1 MISIV
6 IPTYNAAKFIG
17 FAIESIIRQ
26 TYADWE
32 LIVVDDCS
40 SDDTVAVV
48 EHYRKEDERIKLIR
62 RKTNSGGARKPRYD
76 GILAAKGDFITHIDS
91 DDFIE
96 EKFFEKVLTRKE
108 ETGVDL
114 VLSKLQ
120 YCGTNG
126 EPDPRQI
133 PAKTFDF
140 DRILTGEEA
149 CKLTIGTWQLNMAGL
164 LIDAARYQSFISE
177 IYDDDCNSCF
187 NDELDYRKLLLSVSS
202 VAVCDAAYYYRQHAM
217 SVVHL
222 SVSQYIDRL
231 NEIIPLYELISENI
245 KDDAIIRK
253 LNADYLQ
260 CLYIAESSF
269 LQQRKQLSRDLKEK
283 ARFNIRRAYTFMKTR
298 EIRGEGLKFYLISR
312 SFTLLRAF
320 ASLRNIVLK
329 IKK

>member
-6 IPTYNAAKFIG
+6 IPTYNAAKYIG
-17 FAIESIIRQ
+17 FAIESIIHQ

-40 SDDTVAVV
+40 TDDTVAVV
-48 EHYRKEDERIKLIR
+48 ERYRKEDSRIKLFR
-62 RKTNSGGARKPRYD
+62 RKSNSGGARKPRYD
-76 GILAAKGDFITHIDS
+76 GILAANGDFITHIDS

-96 EKFFEKVLTRKE
+96 ERFFEKLLARKAA
-108 ETGVDL
+108 TGAEL
-114 VLSKLQ
+114 VISKLQ

-126 EPDPRQI
+126 EPDIRQI

-140 DRILTGEEA
+140 DCILTGEEA

-202 VAVCDAAYYYRQHAM
+202 VAACDATYYYRQHAM

-231 NEIIPLYELISENI
+231 NEIIPLYELISAKI

-253 LNADYLQ
+253 LNTDYIQ
-260 CLYIAESSF
+260 CLYIAESIF
-269 LQQRKQLSRDLKEK
+269 LQQRKRLNRNLKEK
-283 ARFNIRRAYTFMKTR
+283 AHFNIRRAYTFMKAR
-298 EIRGEGLKFYLISR
+298 KIRGESLKFYLISR
-312 SFTLLRAF
+312 SFILLWLL
-320 ASLRNIVLK
+320 ASLRNIVAK
-329 IKK
+329 VKK

>member
-1 MISIV
+1 M
-6 IPTYNAAKFIG
+6 
-17 FAIESIIRQ
+17 IESIIRQ
-26 TYADWE
+26 TYTDWE

-40 SDDTVAVV
+40 TDDTATVV
-48 EHYRKEDERIKLIR
+48 ESYRKEDERIKLIR

-76 GILAAKGDFITHIDS
+76 GILTAKGDFITHIDS

-96 EKFFEKVLTRKE
+96 EKFFEKLLARKAETRAE
-108 ETGVDL
+108 L

-120 YCGTNG
+120 YCGTDG

-133 PAKTFDF
+133 PAKAFDF
-140 DRILTGEEA
+140 GRILTGEEA
-149 CKLTIGTWQLNMAGL
+149 CKLTIGTWQLNLAGL

-202 VAVCDAAYYYRQHAM
+202 VAVCDATYYYRQHVM

-231 NEIIPLYELISENI
+231 NEIIPLYELIASKI
-245 KDDAIIRK
+245 KDDTIIRK

-260 CLYIAESSF
+260 CLYIAESTF
-269 LQQRKQLSRDLKEK
+269 LQQRKQLSRDLKEE
-283 ARFNIRRAYTFMKTR
+283 AYLNIRRAYSFMKAR
-298 EIRGEGLKFYLISR
+298 KIRGEGLKFYLTSR
-312 SFTLLRAF
+312 SFVLLWVL
-320 ASLRNIVLK
+320 ASLRNIVAK
-329 IKK
+329 VKK